1 MKKISYFVMVLM
13 SLSLFFLEAQEDTWQ
28 DVTCSISLTKTEIEF
43 LEPLTLELKIRDKY
57 EPRGR
62 SFQLKIMVEKVV
74 GEGEEA
80 VKFGIA
86 WDTSSINY
94 WSEQGR
100 MKQRLLVLYAFGE
113 KKFLFDKTGTYK
125 IKVNA
130 GGFISNEVQ
139 IQVNS
144 GILNLEQL
152 DPSLKEKLLSQ
163 KFINLMYFPEEENG
177 TGVQYAHELMAQY
190 PQSALA
196 RYAKNAVALN
206 NYSDFFN
213 DDGTIE
219 EGKSELLQHAGE
231 LKSVLKDNPVKGHYL
246 TRLTKYNRG
255 EALYYGDKLEK
266 SRDLLNKL
274 LKRPDDVRLKAV
286 DQLKYVL
293 HAIKTENPGSSPLDA
308 KTLHEMMVIDS
319 QQYLDSEVEEEEE
332 GDED

>member
-1 MKKISYFVMVLM
+1 MKSYFLVVLV
-13 SLSLFFLEAQEDTWQ
+13 LFSGQCFLEAQESTYN
-28 DVTCSISLTKTEIEF
+28 IRIKKTEIEL
-43 LEPLTLELKIRDKY
+43 LEPLTIELNFKY
-57 EPRGR
+57 VNEPKPITVP
-62 SFQLKIMVEKVV
+62 FVV
-74 GEGEEA
+74 YIEEVVNEGAEG
-80 VKFGIA
+80 VKF
-86 WDTSSINY
+86 DFELRLSPVRY
-94 WSEQGR
+94 WSEQGKIR
-100 MKQRLLVLYAFGE
+100 ERILILHGESGKFAFE
-113 KKFLFDKTGTYK
+113 KAGTYK
-125 IKVNA
+125 VQIKLGGITSTVNQ
-130 GGFISNEVQ
+130 VQ
-139 IQVNS
+139 IQVHNGS
-144 GILNLEQL
+144 LNWPEVEPL
-152 DPSLKEKLLSQ
+152 LKEKLLSVE
-163 KFINLMYFPEEENG
+163 FFNLMYSPEEENG

-206 NYSDFFN
+206 SYRDFFN
-213 DDGTIE
+213 DEGTIE
-219 EGKSELLQHAGE
+219 EGKSALLQHAGE